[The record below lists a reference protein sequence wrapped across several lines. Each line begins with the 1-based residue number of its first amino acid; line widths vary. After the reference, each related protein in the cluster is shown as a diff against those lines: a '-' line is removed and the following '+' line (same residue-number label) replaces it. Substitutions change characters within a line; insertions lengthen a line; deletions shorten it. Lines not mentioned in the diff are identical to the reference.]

1 MLDFLE
7 VKRITEKVNANKD
20 RFQEI
25 IDETEIGVC
34 VTNSK
39 GIFVACNDAYARNLG
54 YRKDELI
61 GNSFLMVVPEQR
73 QKELAELHEDFIDIQ
88 VEIFRNWTIIAKDGT
103 KIDISVDAGY
113 VTFKGEG
120 HKFTFVQP
128 VRRYRDEESE
138 RLDKTKHEKDFM
150 SSSSSKPSDAQ

>member
-7 VKRITEKVNANKD
+7 AKRITEKVSNNKD

-25 IDETEIGVC
+25 IEDTDLCVC

-39 GIFVACNDAYARNLG
+39 GIFVACNDNYANMLG
-54 YRKDELI
+54 YKKDEII
-61 GNSFLMVVPEQR
+61 GNSFLMVVPEER

-88 VEIFRNWTIIAKDGT
+88 VEIFRNWTIIAKDGS

-113 VTFKGEG
+113 TAFNGEG
-120 HKFTFVQP
+120 HKFTYVQP
-128 VRRYRDEESE
+128 IRRYRDEESE
-138 RLDKTKHEKDFM
+138 RRDGTKQGQEAITKRRGDQDIF
-150 SSSSSKPSDAQ
+150 